1 MKIAVTGANG
11 QLGSD
16 ICLVLKNEGHE
27 VIELNHDTFDITN
40 HEFVQS
46 ELKKINPQVFI
57 NPAAFHHVEK
67 CQNEPEQAFKV
78 NASAPFNIAK
88 VCKEIDA
95 LFIHIST
102 DYVFDGAKLA
112 PYVETDCA
120 SPLNNYG
127 ISKLAGEKMIST
139 SGCRHLIVRTSGLYG
154 TNPCRAKGGKNF
166 VELMLSLAQA
176 GKPIRVVNDEKVSP
190 TYTLD
195 LAKQISK
202 LLDIKDS
209 GICHATAEGNC
220 SWYEFASA
228 IFELADVDANLS
240 IADPSEFAI
249 KVNRPK
255 YSVLENHFLKSRKLN
270 VMRDWKDSLSNY
282 LKATG
287 ARK

>member
-27 VIELNHDTFDITN
+27 VIELNHDSFDITN
-40 HEFVQS
+40 HEFVRS
-46 ELKKINPQVFI
+46 ELRKIKPQVFI

-67 CQNEPEQAFKV
+67 CQNDSEQAFKV
-78 NASAPFNIAK
+78 NASAPFNIAN

-112 PYVETDCA
+112 PYVATDCA
-120 SPLNNYG
+120 NPLNNYG
-127 ISKLAGEKMIST
+127 VSKLAGEKMIST

-176 GKPIRVVNDEKVSP
+176 GKPIRVVNDEKDSP

-202 LLDIKDS
+202 LLDIKAS

-228 IFELADVDANLS
+228 IFELANVDANLS

-255 YSVLENHFLKSRKLN
+255 YSVLENHFLKSKNLN
-270 VMRDWKDSLSNY
+270 VMRDWKESLSDY
-282 LKATG
+282 LKAT
-287 ARK
+287 ATRA

>member
-1 MKIAVTGANG
+1 
-11 QLGSD
+11 
-16 ICLVLKNEGHE
+16 
-27 VIELNHDTFDITN
+27 
-40 HEFVQS
+40 
-46 ELKKINPQVFI
+46 
-57 NPAAFHHVEK
+57 
-67 CQNEPEQAFKV
+67 
-78 NASAPFNIAK
+78 
-88 VCKEIDA
+88 
-95 LFIHIST
+95 
-102 DYVFDGAKLA
+102 
-112 PYVETDCA
+112 
-120 SPLNNYG
+120 
-127 ISKLAGEKMIST
+127 MIST

-202 LLDIKDS
+202 LLDIKAS

-228 IFELADVDANLS
+228 IFELANVDANLS

-255 YSVLENHFLKSRKLN
+255 YSVLENHFLKSKNLN
-270 VMRDWKDSLSNY
+270 VMRDWKESLSDY
-282 LKATG
+282 LKAT
-287 ARK
+287 ATRA